1 MGIAIG
7 ETLGSSF
14 EYAKEGLFGQWVR
27 WILLIIISAIPIIN
41 FIFTGYTLRVMK
53 GITPAPELEDYV
65 DLFITG
71 LFAFIIG
78 FIWFLPAMIVGMILI
93 GGAIISGTLFDVSS
107 NAAALAGALVGL
119 GIGAAVTALVFI
131 IFSLVAIIGI
141 IRYARTGKFGE
152 AFAFSAIL
160 DTIKSIGWLNYFLAI
175 LIFEIVAVIVYVIL
189 AIIPIIGWLLA
200 IIAVPFIGI
209 WYARYVAIIYDSAGV
224 PA

>member
-7 ETLGSSF
+7 ETLGKSF
-14 EYAKEGLFGQWVR
+14 EYAKDGLVGQWVR

-41 FIFTGYTLRVMK
+41 FIFTGYTLRIMK
-53 GITPAPELEDYV
+53 GIAPAPELEEYV
-65 DLFITG
+65 NLFITG
-71 LFAFIIG
+71 LIAAIIA
-78 FIWFLPAMIVGMILI
+78 FIWFLPAIIIGILLL
-93 GGAIISGTLFDVSS
+93 GGAVLGGTAIAGSSSDPTAII
-107 NAAALAGALVGL
+107 GALVGL

-141 IRYARTGKFGE
+141 VRYARTERFGE

-175 LIFEIVAVIVYVIL
+175 LVFEIITVIIYLVL
-189 AIIPIIGWLLA
+189 AIIPIIGWILM

-209 WYARYVAIIYDSAGV
+209 WYARYISLLYDSA
-224 PA
+224 

>member
-14 EYAKEGLFGQWVR
+14 EYTKDGLVGQWVR

-65 DLFITG
+65 NLFITG
-71 LFAFIIG
+71 LIAFIIG

-93 GGAIISGTLFDVSS
+93 GGAVISGSVLDVSS

-141 IRYARTGKFGE
+141 IRYARTEKFGE
-152 AFAFSAIL
+152 AFAFGAIL
-160 DTIKSIGWLNYFLAI
+160 ETIKSIGWLNYFIAI
-175 LIFEIVAVIVYVIL
+175 LVFEIIAAIVYLVL
-189 AIIPIIGWLLA
+189 AIIPVIGWILM

-209 WYARYVAIIYDSAGV
+209 WYARYVSLIYDSASV